1 MNRPISTWKVRLFWS
16 LLFSAFILGALAI
29 AQRKDLEINLFASKP
44 RANPQEQK
52 EALKFSLYR
61 VLFDY
66 GIRVDW
72 ITGDSYYKVV
82 RIPRDLSIVEP
93 YAALVAKF
101 EELGG
106 VLLKAKSKPLGDE
119 MVLEVG
125 LDSEPLF
132 QVTLVEDSDLER
144 FKGQI
149 AMVIDDFG
157 YFSNGVVAGFL
168 NLPEQITFSI
178 LPGLTYSE
186 KIAQEAHEKNRE
198 VMLHLPMEP
207 KNGHFKTDDY
217 ILLTNMEEK
226 EIRERTQKAI
236 KAVPYVQ
243 GVNNHMG
250 SLATENE
257 PLLKILMSEI
267 KKAGLFFLDSRT
279 SANSLAYSW
288 ARKNKIPCAINN
300 TFLDSI
306 AEEPF
311 IRQQVNLLAEMAA
324 KNGQAIGIG
333 HPNEL
338 TLKVLQEELPQLE
351 KRGFQFVAV
360 SNLLK

>member
-1 MNRPISTWKVRLFWS
+1 MNAPIPTWKIRLFWL
-16 LLFSAFILGALAI
+16 LLFSGLVLATI
-29 AQRKDLEINLFASKP
+29 KFVQHQDIELFARKP
-44 RANPQEQK
+44 KLNPQEQK
-52 EALKFSLYR
+52 EELKFSFYR

-72 ITGDSYYKVV
+72 IAGDNYYKIV
-82 RIPRDLSIVEP
+82 RVPKDLPIVEP
-93 YAALVAKF
+93 YAALVARF

-106 VLLKAKSKPLGDE
+106 VLLKARSRPLGDE

-125 LDSEPLF
+125 LDGEPLF
-132 QVTLVEDSDLER
+132 HVTLVEDPDLQR
-144 FKGQI
+144 FKGRI
-149 AMVIDDFG
+149 AIVIDDFG
-157 YFSNGVVAGFL
+157 YFFNGVVEGFL
-168 NLPEQITFSI
+168 NLPERITFSI

-186 KIAQEAHEKNRE
+186 KIAQAAYAENRE

-207 KNGHFKTDDY
+207 KNGHFEADDY
-217 ILLTNMEEK
+217 ILLTNMQEQ
-226 EIRERTQKAI
+226 EIRDRAQKAI
-236 KAVPYVQ
+236 KSVPHVR
-243 GVNNHMG
+243 GINNHMG

-257 PLLKILMSEI
+257 TLLKIVMSEI

-279 SANSLAYSW
+279 SPNSLAFTW
-288 ARKNKIPCAINN
+288 ARKNNIPCAINN

-324 KNGQAIGIG
+324 RNGQAVGIG

-360 SNLLK
+360 SNLLE